1 MDSFSEDMCRVDSQ
15 IFSWRLHYF
24 IQIIVLAAC
33 LQKTG
38 GFACKWP
45 LARVKFASVWLSHQ
59 QFQRIFQTCL
69 FYVVS
74 ELLLIVLLLIPK
86 LLIYL
91 VARRQSKV
99 PISSIAGFLLMKKNI
114 NFVAKALK
122 ILNIKIVVKR
132 DMV

>member
-1 MDSFSEDMCRVDSQ
+1 M
-15 IFSWRLHYF
+15 
-24 IQIIVLAAC
+24 
-33 LQKTG
+33 G
-38 GFACKWP
+38 
-45 LARVKFASVWLSHQ
+45 
-59 QFQRIFQTCL
+59 
-69 FYVVS
+69 VS

-99 PISSIAGFLLMKKNI
+99 PISSIDGFLLMKKNI

>member
-1 MDSFSEDMCRVDSQ
+1 MSASGCCED
-15 IFSWRLHYF
+15 
-24 IQIIVLAAC
+24 
-33 LQKTG
+33 TG
-38 GFACKWP
+38 
-45 LARVKFASVWLSHQ
+45 
-59 QFQRIFQTCL
+59 
-69 FYVVS
+69 VS
-74 ELLLIVLLLIPK
+74 ELLLIVLLLISK

-114 NFVAKALK
+114 NFVAIALK